1 MVGKVEREVGGRG
14 RERGEGSGEKE
25 DFLLL
30 PMLLHESL
38 AYFFFYYQYQYYQ
51 IVCFLK
57 ISIFKKLVLLDFEFE
72 VIIDFA
78 H

>member
-1 MVGKVEREVGGRG
+1 MVEVQVVGKVEREVGGRG

-38 AYFFFYYQYQYYQ
+38 AYFFF
-51 IVCFLK
+51 II
-57 ISIFKKLVLLDFEFE
+57 ISTN
-72 VIIDFA
+72 IIRSCAF
-78 H
+78 

>member
-14 RERGEGSGEKE
+14 RERGKGSGEKE

-38 AYFFFYYQYQYYQ
+38 AYFFFF
-51 IVCFLK
+51 I
-57 ISIFKKLVLLDFEFE
+57 ISTN
-72 VIIDFA
+72 IIRSCAF
-78 H
+78 

>member
-1 MVGKVEREVGGRG
+1 MVEVQVVGKVEREVGGRG

-38 AYFFFYYQYQYYQ
+38 AYFFFF
-51 IVCFLK
+51 I
-57 ISIFKKLVLLDFEFE
+57 ISTN
-72 VIIDFA
+72 IIRSCAF
-78 H
+78 